1 MINSIYGM
9 LKKIFAK
16 TDLLAGIC
24 FFAVM
29 ILILANIIM
38 RKVFGL
44 PITGTFELVGLLT
57 ATGLGFALANCELND
72 GNIAMSIIT
81 DRLSR
86 GAQRF
91 ISAIVHLISLGFV
104 TMVGWRMFVYGSSAL
119 NRGLVSS
126 TASMPIYPFIFLL
139 GVNVFCLWMVLAFKL
154 SKSIHDIVTALRS
167 ATPGEEKVKK

>member
-1 MINSIYGM
+1 MINSIHGM
-9 LKKIFAK
+9 LKKIFSK

-57 ATGLGFALANCELND
+57 ATGLGLALANCELND
-72 GNIAMSIIT
+72 GNIAMSIVT
-81 DRLSR
+81 DRLPR
-86 GAQRF
+86 NVQLF
-91 ISAIVHLISLGFV
+91 INAIVHLVSLGFF
-104 TMVGWRMFVYGSSAL
+104 TMVVWRVFVYGSSAL

-126 TASMPIYPFIFLL
+126 TASLPIFPFIFLL
-139 GVNVFCLWMVLAFKL
+139 GANVFCLWLVLAFKFT
-154 SKSIHDIVTALRS
+154 KSTRDIVMIFRGA
-167 ATPGEEKVKK
+167 PGEEKVIK